1 MSRATHRSHRTHRQP
16 RPPRH
21 DRRTIA
27 SVPVRIGIVVLAV
40 IALATAGIM
49 AANWSAL
56 ATNNTAV
63 SGLNATINAY
73 NKDTPD
79 LEKLRTAQLQTDAQ
93 FSDAQRLTVLQLPQ
107 VRKTIAAN
115 AAESAR
121 LTKQIESDLKK
132 TENSSDS
139 SQTANGQ
146 QGESANNSN
155 DSSDTDK
162 VNKLLEQNKQK
173 IDLKNVPDTSSET
186 AGSDDD
192 ASAKPW

>member
-1 MSRATHRSHRTHRQP
+1 MSRATHRSHKASRQP

-21 DRRTIA
+21 DRQSIA
-27 SVPVRIGIVVLAV
+27 SVPVRIAIVALAV
-40 IALATAGIM
+40 VAVFAAGIM

-63 SGLNATINAY
+63 NGLNATISAY
-73 NKDTPD
+73 NKDSPD

-107 VRKTIAAN
+107 VRATIAAN

-121 LTKQIESDLKK
+121 LTKQIESDLKSEK
-132 TENSSDS
+132 NGSDS
-139 SQTANGQ
+139 AQTANGQ
-146 QGESANNSN
+146 QGESSNNSG

-186 AGSDDD
+186 AGSDDN